1 MVIWGWFHNLAG
13 NTIHVSALMH
23 SCTCAKYM
31 YGFQGTK
38 ILSPN
43 HAMIQGPNY
52 ILIKT
57 PAILQTGLQKPET
70 NQFFDLWIGI
80 KATSATSSN
89 ILCPDGLSMVYPSA
103 GLPLGLQR
111 YADRSSE
118 LIQPQISH
126 EPRNTWL
133 RHCFPPTLQ
142 QNIGTCTHVS
152 RLICDLCCPKNEWRM
167 LETNR
172 NVRSSS
178 GVFQHISF

>member
-70 NQFFDLWIGI
+70 NQFMDLWIGI
-80 KATSATSSN
+80 KATSATSN
-89 ILCPDGLSMVYPSA
+89 ILCPDGLSMDTFH
-103 GLPLGLQR
+103 LQGFPW
-111 YADRSSE
+111 ACNAM
-118 LIQPQISH
+118 LIAV
-126 EPRNTWL
+126 
-133 RHCFPPTLQ
+133 
-142 QNIGTCTHVS
+142 QN
-152 RLICDLCCPKNEWRM
+152 
-167 LETNR
+167 
-172 NVRSSS
+172 
-178 GVFQHISF
+178 